1 MIRVLRILELFKTFP
16 LYKWVYET
24 ASEDSFV
31 STEKN
36 EQKLRFFPKHSNKQ
50 ALIRNFEWYLEHLH
64 TFDGKGGISPR
75 APWVRASSNSL
86 NFFLV

>member
-50 ALIRNFEWYLEHLH
+50 ALIRNFEWYLENLH
-64 TFDGKGGISPR
+64 TFEGKGGGFHIASPGSGH
-75 APWVRASSNSL
+75 PQIL
-86 NFFLV
+86 